1 MSIGSGKVIMRFP
14 LTLLCAAWLASG
26 AEPTHQES
34 LSAVRKLQTLADGS
48 LQSGATVELL
58 QGEMNAF
65 LKFHAAG
72 SVPEGVEDPELEFR
86 DGGALVRA
94 RVDLDKASA
103 SSDSLSPLM
112 RLLLRGSRNIS
123 LDIDYSASDGFAEAR
138 LLSMTVEDVE
148 LGGAV
153 LEWFL
158 ESLAPPEWQPYLL
171 GERIRLKGS
180 VREIRLE
187 RGRALIT
194 VE

>member
-1 MSIGSGKVIMRFP
+1 MSIGSGKVIMRLP
-14 LTLLCAAWLASG
+14 LTLLCAAWLALG

-48 LQSGATVELL
+48 LRSGATVELL

-94 RVDLDKASA
+94 RVDLEKAGA

-187 RGRALIT
+187 RGRALVT

>member
-1 MSIGSGKVIMRFP
+1 MRLR
-14 LTLLCAAWLASG
+14 LTLLWVASLALG

-34 LSAVRKLQTLADGS
+34 LAAVQKLQALADGS
-48 LQSGATVELL
+48 LESGATVELL
-58 QGEMNAF
+58 QNEMNAF
-65 LKFHAAG
+65 LRFHAAG

-94 RVDLDKASA
+94 RVDLDKAGK

-112 RLLLRGSRNIS
+112 RLLLRGSRTIS
-123 LDIDYSASDGFAEAR
+123 LDLDYSASDGLAEAR

-158 ESLAPPEWQPYLL
+158 DSLAPPEWRPYLL
-171 GERIRLKGS
+171 GERIRLKGF